1 MFRTYCKRMITML
14 LVVIMMVA
22 VLSGCRRPKQEL
34 TPPNDVTLPT
44 DNITISADVNENVV
58 VYVNEPTC

>member
-22 VLSGCRRPKQEL
+22 VLSGCQKPKQEL